1 MGSTRRNWVRTVAS
15 PLTARGVSRPGPDS
29 PAFKLRWRGPVFRLT
44 RAILSAMEAWET
56 FAVIV
61 GSSAA
66 ALLGLLFVA
75 VSIRVDVIAGSPE
88 LRNRAAQTLGL
99 FVMLLFIALLLA
111 LPGQKLRL
119 LGAELIGLTAVTA
132 AVLYLL
138 DRRAR
143 SGASGQP
150 VGRLLDIVTPNAA
163 TSVLLLASAVV
174 LAIGH
179 MRGSTSSSH
188 RFSRRSPAG

>member
-1 MGSTRRNWVRTVAS
+1 
-15 PLTARGVSRPGPDS
+15 
-29 PAFKLRWRGPVFRLT
+29 
-44 RAILSAMEAWET
+44 MEAWAT
-56 FAVIV
+56 FAVSV

-66 ALLGLLFVA
+66 AVLGLLFVA
-75 VSIRVDVIAGSPE
+75 VSIRVDVIAGSAE

-99 FVMLLFIALLLA
+99 FVTLLVIALLLA
-111 LPGQKLRL
+111 LPGQNLRL

-138 DRRAR
+138 DRRAQ

-163 TSVLLLASAVV
+163 TSVLLLASGVV
-174 LAIGH
+174 LVTGQHAGLYVLIAPVFAALAG
-179 MRGSTSSSH
+179 GVTSAWLLLV
-188 RFSRRSPAG
+188 RTTR